1 MVITVYSDRRSGE
14 IGDIAFR
21 LAESLAALVD
31 HADVALFGP
40 TPRAAARGVRH
51 TLLEEGSAPADF
63 GELLATDVE
72 SRAAAVFA
80 LSGPP
85 TEYVIAAFDTS
96 DRVLLVG
103 DPSVPSIRGIQRT
116 LKLCHSLGYSAS
128 RVVVVLHGFSDD
140 APLAADEAARAL
152 KREIFW
158 VLPGAAAS
166 VPERAQSYTGLAQRL
181 LHSDEAQDA

>member
-14 IGDIAFR
+14 IGEIAFR
-21 LAESLAALVD
+21 LAESLAVLVD

-63 GELLATDVE
+63 GELLATDGD
-72 SRAAAVFA
+72 SRVAAIFA

-85 TEYVIAAFDTS
+85 SEYVIAAFDVS

-116 LKLCHSLGYSAS
+116 LKLCYSLGYASA

-158 VLPGAAAS
+158 VLPGATTTAS
-166 VPERAQSYTGLAQRL
+166 ERALSYSGLAERL
-181 LHSDEAQDA
+181 WQDRKSVV